1 MFTKRLAALQ
11 IAIEKRR
18 EALRKLRWLRP
29 VLFVVDFILLV
40 IDLFLP
46 IFRILRLLLGIGSIA
61 ANEFFTPVIIR
72 RIFIKDMEA
81 RVPSSGDLQRRHFRP
96 LRLDENVLA
105 QHKQLF
111 DYSCIPMSVEFVL
124 KFLGKLP
131 PGDFPFQENWGN
143 RRDGS
148 FSDFDGW
155 TFDDV
160 KFTRRFSHPRN
171 NGFPLDDLFS
181 TIENELASGRYG
193 LFHLQCRHSRIR
205 AKPITTIMSSGID
218 YQMANLKPL
227 QSVRL
232 CESIMSGRECAT

>member
-1 MFTKRLAALQ
+1 
-11 IAIEKRR
+11 
-18 EALRKLRWLRP
+18 
-29 VLFVVDFILLV
+29 
-40 IDLFLP
+40 
-46 IFRILRLLLGIGSIA
+46 LLLGIGSIA

-181 TIENELASGRYG
+181 TIENELASGRYVIVSFAVPSLTNPG
-193 LFHLQCRHSRIR
+193 ETDYHDYVIWNRLPNGEFEAVTKRQTLRINDVR
-205 AKPITTIMSSGID
+205 ERVRNMKGTDILTYQSESPIRV
-218 YQMANLKPL
+218 A
-227 QSVRL
+227 
-232 CESIMSGRECAT
+232 